1 MRVVCRTWYPFLLV
15 AALLSCSESERPTLD
30 MPFTGIWA
38 GSAWEGDASAL
49 LVDRETGPDTLYIFG
64 SRPRGQ
70 PQNPFET
77 VLLRFALNGPGTYPL
92 QTGQASLTQLIGG
105 DVVNFVYQTTSSA
118 TGSVT
123 LNTYNGAGGLVD
135 GTFAFEAQTTSP
147 SADYGPQ
154 ARFEEGEFRAVV
166 RRLPQ

>member
-1 MRVVCRTWYPFLLV
+1 
-15 AALLSCSESERPTLD
+15 
-30 MPFTGIWA
+30 MPFTGRWA
-38 GSAWEGDASAL
+38 GSPWVGDASAV

-70 PQNPFET
+70 PQNSFET
-77 VLLRFALNGPGTYPL
+77 VFLRFVPNGPGTYPL
-92 QTGQASLTQLIGG
+92 QAGQASLTQLTGG

-123 LNTYNGAGGLVD
+123 LSTYSGPGGLVE

-147 SADYGPQ
+147 SAAYGPQ
-154 ARFEEGEFRAVV
+154 ARFEEGQFRAVV

>member
-1 MRVVCRTWYPFLLV
+1 MRVVRPCWYWSLLL

-30 MPFTGIWA
+30 LPFTGQWA
-38 GSAWEGDASAL
+38 GSPWVGDASAV

-70 PQNPFET
+70 PQNSFET
-77 VLLRFALNGPGTYPL
+77 VFLRFVPNGPGTYPL
-92 QTGQASLTQLIGG
+92 QAGQASLMRLLGG
-105 DVVNFVYQTTSSA
+105 DVVSSVYQTTSSA

-123 LNTYNGAGGLVD
+123 LSTYSGPGGLVE

-147 SADYGPQ
+147 SAAYGPQ
-154 ARFEEGEFRAVV
+154 ARFEEGQFRAVV